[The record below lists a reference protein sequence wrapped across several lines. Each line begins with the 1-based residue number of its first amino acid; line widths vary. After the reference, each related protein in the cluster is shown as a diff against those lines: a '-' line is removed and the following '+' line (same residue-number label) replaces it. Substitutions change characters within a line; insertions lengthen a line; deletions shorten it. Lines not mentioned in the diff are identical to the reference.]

1 MKPLLVF
8 YVHQRIDRV
17 VLCLER
23 LKWCVMREGKLL
35 VRIAMRLRSDLA
47 KVVFSAVK
55 PEVETSLRNV
65 RSAIR
70 ILDSEVLEITISAP
84 TLSLLRASMNSLMR
98 LTSTVLEVIDV
109 IREQQASANIY
120 SST

>member
-1 MKPLLVF
+1 MG
-8 YVHQRIDRV
+8 
-17 VLCLER
+17 
-23 LKWCVMREGKLL
+23 EGKLL
-35 VRIAMRLRSDLA
+35 VRIAMRLRSNLA

-109 IREQQASANIY
+109 IREQQANANIY